1 MLRAAVCWLASS
13 LACTWAK
20 ASSETIAGTGTVI
33 QSSPGRG
40 AWLTPGPAG
49 SIADLGPR
57 AGATWVRLDT
67 ARPA

>member
-1 MLRAAVCWLASS
+1 VLPAALCWLASS
-13 LACTWAK
+13 SARTWAK

-33 QSSPGRG
+33 QSSSGSG

-49 SIADLGPR
+49 SIAYLRPR
-57 AGATWVRLDT
+57 AGVTWVRLDT